1 MLAAMFLG
9 AAAPGIAQQGYDAS
23 ISRTALPDAP
33 PPSPTLVPMRPA
45 ALRTVADDSSSSLAG
60 IGDAGDLAQQPP
72 LQQQKPPDPQPES
85 QDTLKKPEPQN
96 PVPTRQPPQT
106 KRILGL
112 IPNFR
117 SVSTDVKLP
126 PQTVKEKFLTTTD
139 DSFDYSSIFIP
150 AVLAA
155 YSMGEK
161 ATPEFGQGA
170 LGYGRYFWHSALDQ
184 TSENFMVEF
193 FVPVIT
199 HEDTRFYTMGRG
211 GFVKR
216 AGYAV
221 TRSVITRSDSGHR
234 VFNLSEVIGA
244 GASAGLSTTY
254 YPSRERSFAN
264 VGSQWGLDIGIDA
277 AAMFAKEFWPDI
289 NHFLFRGPKAVGGA
303 PQR

>member
-1 MLAAMFLG
+1 M
-9 AAAPGIAQQGYDAS
+9 DAEND
-23 ISRTALPDAP
+23 L
-33 PPSPTLVPMRPA
+33 
-45 ALRTVADDSSSSLAG
+45 SSLAG
-60 IGDAGDLAQQPP
+60 IEDTANFSSPP
-72 LQQQKPPDPQPES
+72 QSQQQKPPDAQPPS

-96 PVPTRQPPQT
+96 PVPSGEPPQT

-126 PQTVKEKFLTTTD
+126 PQTVKEKFLTATD

-150 AVLAA
+150 AALAA
-155 YSMGEK
+155 YSMGEN

-184 TSENFMVEF
+184 TSENFMVGF
-193 FVPVIT
+193 FVPVLF
-199 HEDTRFYTMGRG
+199 HQDTRFYTMGRG

-221 TRSVITRSDSGHR
+221 TRSVITRSDSGNR
-234 VFNLSEVIGA
+234 VFNFSEVLGA
-244 GASAGLSTTY
+244 GASAGLSTAY

-264 VGSQWGLDIGIDA
+264 VGSQWGLDIGVDA

-303 PQR
+303 PQHR